1 MEGNT
6 VEFMAICRVHFDFH
20 GSEFKLQ
27 SILDMDLANH
37 RYEIEEVTGGADKQL
52 KVEKVLTVIQER

>member
-1 MEGNT
+1 
-6 VEFMAICRVHFDFH
+6 MAICRVHFDFH

>member
-1 MEGNT
+1 
-6 VEFMAICRVHFDFH
+6 MAICRVQFEFH

-37 RYEIEEVTGGADKQL
+37 RYEVEEVTDGADKQL
-52 KVEKVLTVIQER
+52 KIERALTVIQER